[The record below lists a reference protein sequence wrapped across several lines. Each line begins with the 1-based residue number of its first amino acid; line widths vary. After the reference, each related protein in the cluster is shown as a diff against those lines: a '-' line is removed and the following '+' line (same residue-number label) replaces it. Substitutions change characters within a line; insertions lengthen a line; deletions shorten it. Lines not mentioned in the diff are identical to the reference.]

1 MHLIKYLQTLK
12 TKIMRTAII
21 IPGVSTIEKMLKIT
35 LVALILVLNS
45 CSSDDD
51 NSETTAPPTAGT
63 PTTPPTTGTNTAPDF
78 SLTSLDNKTVK
89 LSDYS
94 NKVVVLFFFGN
105 ECPSCKAAAPTI
117 NSDLFTPYASRTDY
131 QILGLDQWDG
141 NAAKVQGFKN
151 TTNVGF
157 PLLLNASGVVTS
169 YKSTY
174 DRLVV
179 IDKTGKIV
187 FNGTQGASSD
197 ISAVKTKVA
206 ELLK

>member
-1 MHLIKYLQTLK
+1 MTTSVISTVQKMIKL
-12 TKIMRTAII
+12 
-21 IPGVSTIEKMLKIT
+21 T
-35 LVALILVLNS
+35 LVALALIVLYS

-51 NSETTAPPTAGT
+51 NSSTSSSPTSGT
-63 PTTPPTTGTNTAPDF
+63 PTTTPTSGTTTAPDF
-78 SLTSLDNKTVK
+78 SLTSLDGNTVK
-89 LSDYS
+89 LSNYS

-105 ECPSCKAAAPTI
+105 ECPSCKAAAPKV
-117 NSDLFTPYASRTDY
+117 NSDLFTAYASRTDY

-151 TTNVGF
+151 TTSVGF

-179 IDKTGKIV
+179 IDKSGKIV

-197 ISAVKTKVA
+197 ISAVKAKVD

>member
-1 MHLIKYLQTLK
+1 MKTTKTTSVSSTLQN
-12 TKIMRTAII
+12 
-21 IPGVSTIEKMLKIT
+21 MLKIT
-35 LVALILVLNS
+35 FVALIMVLLNS
-45 CSSDDD
+45 CSGSDDD
-51 NSETTAPPTAGT
+51 TSPTTTT
-63 PTTPPTTGTNTAPDF
+63 PTTSGTTTAPDF
-78 SLTSLDNKTVK
+78 SLTSLDSKTVK

-105 ECPSCKAAAPTI
+105 ECPSCKAAAPGI
-117 NSDLFTPYASRTDY
+117 NSSLYTPYTSRTDY

-141 NAAKVQGFKN
+141 NAAKVQGFK
-151 TTNVGF
+151 TTTSVGF
-157 PLLLNASGVVTS
+157 PLLLNASSVVTS

-179 IDKTGKIV
+179 IDKAGKIV

-197 ISAVKTKVA
+197 ISAVKAKVD

>member
-1 MHLIKYLQTLK
+1 MKTTKSTSVSSALQN
-12 TKIMRTAII
+12 I
-21 IPGVSTIEKMLKIT
+21 LKIT
-35 LVALILVLNS
+35 FVALIMVILNS
-45 CSSDDD
+45 CSSSDDD
-51 NSETTAPPTAGT
+51 TSPT
-63 PTTPPTTGTNTAPDF
+63 PTTPPTSGTKTAPDF

-105 ECPSCKAAAPTI
+105 ECPSCKAAAPKV
-117 NSDLFTPYASRTDY
+117 NSDLFTPYESRTDY

-151 TTNVGF
+151 TTSVGF

-179 IDKTGKIV
+179 IDKAGKIV
-187 FNGTQGASSD
+187 FSGTQGASSD
-197 ISAVKTKVA
+197 ISSVKAKVD